1 MICGIRCSC
10 SLFWGG
16 GAEYFFYSRV
26 VLDINVMFYITRGPI
41 LYWISREWPEHIHRL
56 PRIWG
61 WFRVFLVSHARSVWE
76 MIVELLIRSE
86 ETVTLNISIHY
97 LSPQIIKISSLY
109 HFLEIILAL
118 PIYSNVSHIVCLLSI
133 IWVLEGT
140 TLGTRITEVFIHS
153 IRNSQFRTRAL
164 FMVES

>member
-1 MICGIRCSC
+1 
-10 SLFWGG
+10 
-16 GAEYFFYSRV
+16 
-26 VLDINVMFYITRGPI
+26 
-41 LYWISREWPEHIHRL
+41 
-56 PRIWG
+56 
-61 WFRVFLVSHARSVWE
+61 